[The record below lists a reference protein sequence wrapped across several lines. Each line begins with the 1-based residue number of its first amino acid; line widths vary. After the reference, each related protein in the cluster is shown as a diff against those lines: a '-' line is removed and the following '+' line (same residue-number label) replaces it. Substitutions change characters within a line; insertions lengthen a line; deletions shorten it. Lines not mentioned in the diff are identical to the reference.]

1 MENEVV
7 KTGMETIIA
16 GISNVTTV
24 VGNVFGVMTGNP
36 YLVFLLA
43 ASCVG
48 VGISVF
54 RRVKG
59 ASRG

>member
-1 MENEVV
+1 MEGEVV
-7 KTGMETIIA
+7 KTGMEAITTAIA
-16 GISNVTTV
+16 TVATV
-24 VGNVFGVMTGNP
+24 VGEVFQVMTGNP

-48 VGISVF
+48 IGISVF

-59 ASRG
+59 ASKG

>member
-7 KTGMETIIA
+7 KTGMESIIA

-24 VGNVFGVMTGNP
+24 VSDVFGVMTGNP

-48 VGISVF
+48 VGIGVF
-54 RRVKG
+54 CKVRG
-59 ASRG
+59 ASHP